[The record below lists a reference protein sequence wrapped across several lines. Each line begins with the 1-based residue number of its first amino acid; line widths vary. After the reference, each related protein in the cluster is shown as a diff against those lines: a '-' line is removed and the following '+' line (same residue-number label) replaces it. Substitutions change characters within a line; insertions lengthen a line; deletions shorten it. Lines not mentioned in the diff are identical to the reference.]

1 MKNTFTAC
9 LTVLLLASCAAVHEE
24 RGDAAPETAFSSVP
38 LTEKVQNM
46 VVAVQSEVA
55 AALPDEIAG
64 MKSAE
69 PMADREKNQKGAGF
83 TRVYT
88 MGDAVATVFIYNNQE
103 FGISDEVN
111 PAAEALMDRHLQE
124 IHSMQ
129 DSGLYE
135 NVRAGDKKTR
145 DSRWRRVRYQVQEAA
160 VQFTQKGEQKRSFLV
175 LGANKDLMSY
185 VRIRFTYP
193 KSMQS
198 RMSGVQN
205 TFVRTVMSD
214 LHAFAEARKPKAET
228 VE

>member
-145 DSRWRRVRYQVQEAA
+145 DFRWRRVRYQVW
-160 VQFTQKGEQKRSFLV
+160 RHC
-175 LGANKDLMSY
+175 
-185 VRIRFTYP
+185 RR
-193 KSMQS
+193 
-198 RMSGVQN
+198 
-205 TFVRTVMSD
+205 
-214 LHAFAEARKPKAET
+214 
-228 VE
+228 